1 MLKRLLQRMTMTDWF
16 PRVGPKIIPRMD
28 RAVHWL
34 TRGKGLTSDLM
45 IPTMLLTT
53 TGRKSGQPRSTP
65 LACLPEDD
73 GGFLVVGSNF
83 GRESH
88 PAWSGNL
95 LAHPRALV
103 HFRGKD
109 IPVTATLLTGE
120 ARAEAWP
127 RLLKLWP
134 VFDHY
139 TARSGR
145 DLRVFRL
152 SP

>member
-1 MLKRLLQRMTMTDWF
+1 MTMTDWF

-34 TRGKGLTSDLM
+34 TRGRAVASDLM
-45 IPTMLLTT
+45 IPTLLLTT
-53 TGRKSGQPRSTP
+53 TGRKSGLPRSTP
-65 LACLPEDD
+65 LACLPER
-73 GGFLVVGSNF
+73 GGSFLVVGSNF

-95 LAHPRALV
+95 LADPRATV
-103 HFRGKD
+103 RFRGRET
-109 IPVTATLLTGE
+109 PVTATLLTGE
-120 ARAEAWP
+120 ERAAAWP
-127 RLLKLWP
+127 KLLKLWP

-139 TARSGR
+139 TARSSR